1 MAQATLQPRLVRRS
15 PAEVIVDRVWRF
27 FCSVR
32 AAVYEIVVLALLV
45 LIGTLRGSSVPE
57 GIATHIPATR
67 GIVERWYDWDVFH
80 SLAFIFMLTL
90 ISVAIAICTINRA
103 PGIWRNIAH
112 PTITTSQGFL
122 RNADVNTSYQTS
134 GTMQSTVESVTAA
147 FNKRH
152 YRVLTTE
159 RNDEVHLYA
168 DRYRYTKLGTFP
180 FHLALILIL
189 VGGIVGARYGFRE
202 AEFIVPEGSIVPVGH
217 NSGLSIG
224 LTDFRDTYRDN
235 GSPQEYRSDLVLYKN
250 GEPVKE
256 GSITVNHPMSYES
269 VTLYQTSF
277 GQAVS
282 LRITDDQGRLVYDDS
297 IPMGIFQSRLNP
309 DAPAGV
315 LELLPYNLSIH
326 VIAPDNNPNNMPELD
341 TLGLRS
347 GEMFIQVRPND
358 LPAGT
363 MPPSAKVGQ
372 GETVNLEGLN
382 IQFVRERQFTLLQ
395 VANNPGMPIFW
406 TAAFMLVGGL
416 AIVFYFPHRRIRG
429 IIAPEA
435 NGQGVAAL
443 FAPLAKRDWSGK
455 QEFRRIC
462 EEIDLTLGVRGL
474 VKERVASDDDGS
486 DNEQPAGVQPVS
498 A

>member
-1 MAQATLQPRLVRRS
+1 
-15 PAEVIVDRVWRF
+15 
-27 FCSVR
+27 
-32 AAVYEIVVLALLV
+32 
-45 LIGTLRGSSVPE
+45 
-57 GIATHIPATR
+57 
-67 GIVERWYDWDVFH
+67 
-80 SLAFIFMLTL
+80 
-90 ISVAIAICTINRA
+90 
-103 PGIWRNIAH
+103 
-112 PTITTSQGFL
+112 
-122 RNADVNTSYQTS
+122 
-134 GTMQSTVESVTAA
+134 
-147 FNKRH
+147 
-152 YRVLTTE
+152 
-159 RNDEVHLYA
+159 
-168 DRYRYTKLGTFP
+168 
-180 FHLALILIL
+180 
-189 VGGIVGARYGFRE
+189 
-202 AEFIVPEGSIVPVGH
+202 
-217 NSGLSIG
+217 
-224 LTDFRDTYRDN
+224 
-235 GSPQEYRSDLVLYKN
+235 
-250 GEPVKE
+250 
-256 GSITVNHPMSYES
+256 
-269 VTLYQTSF
+269 LYQTSF

-315 LELLPYNLSIH
+315 LDLLPNNLSIH
-326 VIAPDNNPNNMPELD
+326 VIAPDNNPSNMPELD

-363 MPPSAKVGQ
+363 MPPSAVVGQ
-372 GETVNLEGLN
+372 GETVSLEGLN

-429 IIAPEA
+429 IIAPEP

-462 EEIDLTLGVRGL
+462 EDIDAALGVRGL
-474 VKERVASDDDGS
+474 VKERLASDDDAG